1 MRKLSVMQYLLIFLG
16 LDALCIEAIYNLGS
30 FYLLILGIVY
40 KKEAKYEL
48 ALKWF
53 EKLHSIVNNSSE
65 VIFEIAD
72 IYDKIGNLT
81 QSLEWY
87 NILIS
92 VVPTDPGILARLA
105 NMFERN
111 GDRGQ
116 AFQYYS
122 EVLLYTQIYS
132 LIDIF
137 HQILKSYHG

>member
-1 MRKLSVMQYLLIFLG
+1 
-16 LDALCIEAIYNLGS
+16 LCVEAIYNLGKIFIFLS
-30 FYLLILGIVY
+30 KGIVY
-40 KKEAKYEL
+40 KREGKYDL

-72 IYDKIGNLT
+72 IYDKIGNLAL
-81 QSLEWY
+81 SLEWY

-92 VVPTDPGILARLA
+92 VVPTDPGILAKLA

-111 GDRGQ
+111 GDRAQ

-122 EVLLYTQIYS
+122 EV
-132 LIDIF
+132 IDTF
-137 HQILKSYHG
+137 